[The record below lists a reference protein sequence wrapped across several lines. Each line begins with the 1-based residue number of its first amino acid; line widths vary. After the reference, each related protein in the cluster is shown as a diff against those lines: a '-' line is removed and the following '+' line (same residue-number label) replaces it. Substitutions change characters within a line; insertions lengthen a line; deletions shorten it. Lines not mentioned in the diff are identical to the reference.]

1 MCLIGLVDVLLR
13 EPPRRSALQM
23 VIQSER
29 LLAHPEQL
37 LMAMVVVA
45 DRDRAVR
52 EWAVWLIYAAHQ

>member
-37 LMAMVVVA
+37 LMALVVVA

-52 EWAVWLIYAAHQ
+52 EWVV